1 MNFDASLMYSACVPC
16 KNPCVVS
23 VFHGGRGVLAA
34 NDGRKKP
41 RSVMA
46 TDSDWRA
53 IRSRAGRAE
62 MTASE
67 FLVGRGLAP
76 AEPVAARAGELPSA
90 VTRRVAVDLRI
101 LVLAERLRFEAEGKD
116 RVWQRVVEEAE
127 ASVAADERES

>member
-1 MNFDASLMYSACVPC
+1 M
-16 KNPCVVS
+16 
-23 VFHGGRGVLAA
+23 AA

-53 IRSRAGRAE
+53 IRGRADRAE

-76 AEPVAARAGELPSA
+76 AEPAAAVAEDLPLAVKRRA
-90 VTRRVAVDLRI
+90 AVDLRI
-101 LVLAERLRFEAEGKD
+101 LVLAERMRFEAEG
-116 RVWQRVVEEAE
+116 RGTVWQRVVEEAE
-127 ASVAADERES
+127 ASLAADEGED

>member
-1 MNFDASLMYSACVPC
+1 M
-16 KNPCVVS
+16 
-23 VFHGGRGVLAA
+23 A

-67 FLVGRGLAP
+67 YLVGRGLAP
-76 AEPVAARAGELPSA
+76 AEPA
-90 VTRRVAVDLRI
+90 
-101 LVLAERLRFEAEGKD
+101 AEG
-116 RVWQRVVEEAE
+116 AE
-127 ASVAADERES
+127 DLPLAVKRRATVTV

>member
-1 MNFDASLMYSACVPC
+1 M
-16 KNPCVVS
+16 
-23 VFHGGRGVLAA
+23 AA

-53 IRSRAGRAE
+53 IRSRADRAD

-76 AEPVAARAGELPSA
+76 SEPAVAEDLPLA
-90 VTRRVAVDLRI
+90 VKRRVAVDLRI
-101 LVLAERLRFEAEGKD
+101 LVLAERLRFEAEGRG

-127 ASVAADERES
+127 ASVAADEGEG

>member
-1 MNFDASLMYSACVPC
+1 M
-16 KNPCVVS
+16 
-23 VFHGGRGVLAA
+23 AA

-53 IRSRAGRAE
+53 IRRAE

-76 AEPVAARAGELPSA
+76 SEPAVAEDLPLA
-90 VTRRVAVDLRI
+90 VKRRVAVDLRI
-101 LVLAERLRFEAEGKD
+101 LVLAERLRFEAEGRG

-127 ASVAADERES
+127 ASVAADEGEG